1 MRQRQVSYR
10 QTLYRYSRGR
20 YRIGRHCT
28 DAAETDEA
36 VSMEGKL
43 VVISGFSGAGKGTVV
58 RRLMEEYGDYV
69 LSISMTTRQP
79 RSGERNGVEYHFVTN
94 EEFEDLVRQEG
105 FLEYAGYVN
114 HYYGTPRAFAEQNMN
129 AGRDVLLEIEVQ
141 GAMQI
146 RKRFPEA
153 VLIFVSPRNAQELER
168 RLVGRGT
175 DSAETVTK
183 RLRQALQEIS
193 SVPEYPFLVFN
204 DEVETC
210 ASDINSLI
218 RGDRGACQTGAGA
231 RADVGAA
238 ALSGGRILT
247 SRENKEAFSERFE
260 EELNQVL
267 SRRENQER

>member
-1 MRQRQVSYR
+1 
-10 QTLYRYSRGR
+10 
-20 YRIGRHCT
+20 
-28 DAAETDEA
+28 
-36 VSMEGKL
+36 MEGKL

-105 FLEYAGYVN
+105 FLEHAGYVN

-168 RLVGRGT
+168 RLV
-175 DSAETVTK
+175 
-183 RLRQALQEIS
+183 
-193 SVPEYPFLVFN
+193 
-204 DEVETC
+204 
-210 ASDINSLI
+210 
-218 RGDRGACQTGAGA
+218 
-231 RADVGAA
+231 
-238 ALSGGRILT
+238 
-247 SRENKEAFSERFE
+247 
-260 EELNQVL
+260 
-267 SRRENQER
+267 

>member
-1 MRQRQVSYR
+1 
-10 QTLYRYSRGR
+10 
-20 YRIGRHCT
+20 
-28 DAAETDEA
+28 
-36 VSMEGKL
+36 MEGKL

-105 FLEYAGYVN
+105 FLEHAGYVN

-193 SVPEYPFLVFN
+193 SVPE
-204 DEVETC
+204 TC

-267 SRRENQER
+267 TRRENQER